1 MPPPHSNPA
10 RPSSRWQLGRL
21 DRLLLLVICGLGLAL
36 VFVYGLLLPLDHS
49 RHPGVVFGYQPLA
62 TVFGTDREGQTRF
75 VAAVLAAYLM
85 FSLAAIVA
93 RRLAGRRACAVVLG
107 GTVALAL
114 VLLPTNP
121 AGAQDIY
128 HNIADAR
135 TLWIYG
141 DNPAVTPPSQHPDD
155 PLFRFIPAWPDTPS
169 SYGPLWYVLSGVPL
183 PLAGDDLWSNVLGQ
197 KLLTAAFLVATT
209 VLVMLTAAR
218 MRPGS
223 AALAGVL
230 VGWNPLLQFE
240 TAGAA
245 HNDIVMVCFAIG
257 AFYALT
263 RRAWDLAFPLLA
275 LAVAVKY
282 VLILLAPLFLGWML
296 LRRDVPRLR
305 LARSVLAGLV
315 LVSAWYVPFLS
326 GGNLLDT
333 LRGEG
338 NRYLSSV
345 GSVLVSLF
353 MNEGGR
359 SVTEAETVMK
369 RVLWVVFVLGSLL
382 LTARARPRPS
392 YALLT
397 TTSAAMVFLFLV
409 TVKWWFWPWYL
420 TWLVPLAALTP
431 RRGIAALAVLFS
443 CTAMLLYAAY
453 YWNVY
458 EDWHRQQRLVF
469 WIVFAA
475 PLGLAALLSIWA
487 VARAALTLRRR
498 FRRQSLAPADG
509 IRP

>member
-1 MPPPHSNPA
+1 MPPSPSSPA
-10 RPSSRWQLGRL
+10 RSFSRWQVGGL

-62 TVFGTDREGQTRF
+62 TVFGTDREGQARF
-75 VAAVLAAYLM
+75 IAAVLAAYLM
-85 FSLAAIVA
+85 FALAAIVA
-93 RRLAGRRACAVVLG
+93 RRLAGTRACAVVLG

-121 AGAQDIY
+121 AGAQDVY

-135 TLWIYG
+135 TLWVYG
-141 DNPAVTPPSQHPDD
+141 DNPAVTPPSEHPDD

-169 SYGPLWYVLSGVPL
+169 SYGPLWYVLSGIPL
-183 PLAGDDLWSNVLGQ
+183 PFAGDDLWANVLGQ
-197 KLLTAAFLVATT
+197 KLLTTAFLVATT
-209 VLVMLTAAR
+209 SLVMRTAAR
-218 MRPGS
+218 LRPGS
-223 AALAGVL
+223 AVLAGVL
-230 VGWNPLLQFE
+230 VGWNPLLLFE

-245 HNDIVMVCFAIG
+245 HNDIVMVCFAVG
-257 AFYALT
+257 ALYALT
-263 RRAWDLAFPLLA
+263 RRAWDIVVPLLA

-282 VLILLAPLFLGWML
+282 VLILLVPLFLGWML
-296 LRRDVPRLR
+296 LRPDVPRMR
-305 LARSVLAGLV
+305 VARSVLAGAL
-315 LVSAWYVPFLS
+315 LAAAWYVPFLS
-326 GGNLLDT
+326 GGALLET

-345 GSVLVSLF
+345 GSALVSLL

-359 SVTEAETVMK
+359 SVSEAESVMK
-369 RVLWVVFVLGSLL
+369 RVLWAVFVLGSLL
-382 LTARARPRPS
+382 LVARARPRPS

-397 TTSAAMVFLFLV
+397 TTSAAVVFLFLV

-420 TWLVPLAALTP
+420 AWLVPFAAVTP

-458 EDWHRQQRLVF
+458 EDWHRHQRLVF
-469 WIVFAA
+469 WVVFAA
-475 PLGLAALLSIWA
+475 PLGLAALLSMWA
-487 VARAALTLRRR
+487 MARAALTLRRR
-498 FRRQSLAPADG
+498 LRRQSLAPADG
-509 IRP
+509 IRA